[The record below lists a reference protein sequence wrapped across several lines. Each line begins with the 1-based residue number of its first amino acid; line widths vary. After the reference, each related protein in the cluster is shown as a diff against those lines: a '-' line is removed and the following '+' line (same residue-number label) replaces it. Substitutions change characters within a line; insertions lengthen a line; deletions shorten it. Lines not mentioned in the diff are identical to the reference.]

1 MPVAASTLG
10 TLTTF
15 ATLPDLLR
23 LLTIP
28 FFGYV
33 AWLDIKTRR
42 VPNQTWIPL
51 AVLAVVLLVW
61 ELVVAMT
68 GGMRPG
74 AASQFYILTLVSIGF
89 LIPLSYLFW
98 RIGGFGGADAKAFFI
113 IAVLFPTYPEYQLW
127 RINVGEFRPEQVVEL
142 LPGVADAAV
151 LPAVETTLGVFAV
164 TILSN
169 TVVMGALY
177 PGALAVRNALTRQ
190 FSPGMFVGK
199 PVRWD
204 AVTEEYGTILE
215 FPDRRFR
222 DDLSLAGISEFSNW
236 RGVDLDALRMYLRW
250 RGVTL
255 EQLREDPDWYR
266 NPASLSGE
274 QNPPGDGSI
283 TGESPDSLEHSDAR
297 ERTAE
302 GDAVTANGA
311 GRETAS
317 AEGELWSPEAFIDEA
332 LGPAGADD
340 EWAAEAFL
348 DDIEGSAY
356 GTTPETLRN
365 SLDALTTRDT
375 VWISPGIPFLVPLF
389 VGLLVAFVYGDVLF
403 AILSAVGVAG

>member
-1 MPVAASTLG
+1 MLG
-10 TLTTF
+10 PLSNI
-15 ATLPDLLR
+15 ATVPDLLR

-42 VPNQTWIPL
+42 VPNRTWIPL

-61 ELVVAMT
+61 ELIVALT

-74 AASQFYILTLVSIGF
+74 AASQFYILTLISIGF
-89 LIPLSYLFW
+89 LIPLAYLFW

-127 RINVGEFRPEQVVEL
+127 RIQFGEFRPEQVVEL

-151 LPAVETTLGVFAV
+151 LPAVEATLGVFAV

-177 PGALAVRNALTRQ
+177 PGALAVRNALTGQ

-236 RGVDLDALRMYLRW
+236 RGLDLDALRMYLQW

-266 NPASLSGE
+266 NPASLSDE

-283 TGESPDSLEHSDAR
+283 TGESPDSLAHSDAR
-297 ERTAE
+297 ERTAVE
-302 GDAVTANGA
+302 NSITANGA
-311 GRETAS
+311 GNEATAV
-317 AEGELWSPEAFIDEA
+317 EDEPPDVEASTDEVE
-332 LGPAGADD
+332 PD
-340 EWAAEAFL
+340 EWAVEAFL

-365 SLDALTTRDT
+365 SLDALTTRET

-389 VGLLVAFVYGDVLF
+389 VGLLAAFVYGDILF
-403 AILSAVGVAG
+403 AILSALGVAG